1 MTAVGDL
8 DFVRFTIDI
17 DPNDATKQ
25 EVVSRAAQIA
35 VPGIGTLFPI
45 AKYTQG
51 IQYLFLDVQAG
62 SGGVGN
68 ATARKMQVIAIAR
81 RTVT

>member
-8 DFVRFTIDI
+8 DYARFTIDI
-17 DPNDATKQ
+17 DPDDTAKQ
-25 EVVSRAAQIA
+25 EVTSKTAQIA
-35 VPGIGTLFPI
+35 IAGISTLFPI

-51 IQYLFLDVQAG
+51 IQFLTIDTGAG
-62 SGGVGN
+62 SGGG
-68 ATARKMQVIAIAR
+68 TTRKLQMIAIAR